1 MRTSKEREDGGGDS
15 ERRRLERA
23 GTTGPGRGG
32 GAEEALRAFTLRGIG
47 AGAGGRGRGGG
58 LSGTGDGLLGGGG
71 GLVGWGPPRRC
82 VGSCGAPAPRRNA
95 LLPESCRRLALP
107 RGAPE
112 RLADGERPP
121 RRGKGRSERR
131 AARADGVDGVT
142 CSRICSLQALP
153 SAAQSRLARRRE
165 SRRDA
170 GRGGWAWARARA
182 ASVPVL
188 TGRWN
193 WGPWQSRSE
202 LLLNTY
208 VPYKRLWMHCS
219 DTNAWAGAESLM
231 S

>member
-1 MRTSKEREDGGGDS
+1 MTGWNENEQGAGGW
-15 ERRRLERA
+15 RRRLGAAAA
-23 GTTGPGRGG
+23 GEGWDDGAGPGRRGGGGFACFYSEGDRGWGG
-32 GAEEALRAFTLRGIG
+32 GARAGRWAPRHGRWATRGRRGVGG
-47 AGAGGRGRGGG
+47 AGAGA
-58 LSGTGDGLLGGGG
+58 
-71 GLVGWGPPRRC
+71 PPRRI
-82 VGSCGAPAPRRNA
+82 VRGAGAAPRRA
-95 LLPESCRRLALP
+95 PFQELQAIGFAARR
-107 RGAPE
+107 
-112 RLADGERPP
+112 GERPP